1 MPIEAA
7 KAVVG
12 TMQMRNTTLPVLRTI
27 GQRLSC
33 GQLQSAVQESAV
45 DVMDESR
52 GLRMNSL
59 LSLLLLLHCS
69 LLLRLLQQLMCPQL
83 RPPLQRHS
91 QPRSS
96 LSGVHQ
102 LLLELPVLCRLAS
115 SFFLTMGLRL
125 LPRLLLPMNSS
136 APLSSPRRGSRPS
149 SASCSAAS

>member
-12 TMQMRNTTLPVLRTI
+12 TMQVRNTTLPVLRTI
-27 GQRLSC
+27 RQRLSC
-33 GQLQSAVQESAV
+33 GQMQSAVHESAV
-45 DVMDESR
+45 NVMVESR

-59 LSLLLLLHCS
+59 LLLLLL
-69 LLLRLLQQLMCPQL
+69 LLRPFLLRLLQQPTICRL
-83 RPPLQRHS
+83 RLPLRCLS

-102 LLLELPVLCRLAS
+102 LLLELPVLHCLVS
-115 SFFLTMGLRL
+115 LFFLTMDLRL

-136 APLSSPRRGSRPS
+136 APPSSPRRGS
-149 SASCSAAS
+149 